1 LQFRERNGSLKL
13 GKVTKVLLA
22 ALAVLALVAGCG
34 GGGGESGGGG
44 GGSGGGEL
52 TLGVAGG
59 WTENEAVS
67 NLSKVILEE
76 DLGYDEVA
84 VETADLGLV
93 FQGVASGDYDAFQD
107 VWMPNHSELL
117 SEVEGDVEQLDPW
130 FRGTTKFSIAV
141 PTYVETEDGEQV
153 TSIDQLNQT
162 DIEQIIGIE
171 PGAIIMTAIPENT
184 IPEYGLEQELVE
196 SSTQGMLSEVE
207 NRYEAEE
214 DFAFIA
220 WSPHWMNTRFDFNY
234 LEDPKTTLTN
244 EAGDSLTEPSELSSI
259 VRADLQ
265 EEDPVAYAFL
275 DELTLTEQQ
284 VNELEDE
291 IVTAGDPV
299 EGSRAWLEGN
309 RDVVQPWVDAAER
322 AQGG

>member
-1 LQFRERNGSLKL
+1 M
-13 GKVTKVLLA
+13 LLA
-22 ALAVLALVAGCG
+22 AIAVLAFVAGCG
-34 GGGGESGGGG
+34 GGGSESGGGG
-44 GGSGGGEL
+44 GGGGEL

-67 NLSKVILEE
+67 NLSKVVLEDE
-76 DLGYDEVA
+76 VGYDEVT

-93 FQGVASGDYDAFQD
+93 FQGVAGGDYDAFQD

-117 SEVEGDVEQLDPW
+117 SEVEADVEQLDPW

-141 PTYVETEDGEQV
+141 PTYVETESGEQV

-184 IPEYGLEQELVE
+184 IPEYGLEQELIE

-207 NRYEAEE
+207 NRYEAQE

-291 IVTAGDPV
+291 IVRAGDPV
-299 EGSRAWLEGN
+299 EGSRAWFEDN
-309 RDVVQPWVDAAER
+309 RDAVQPWIDAANR
-322 AQGG
+322 AQEG